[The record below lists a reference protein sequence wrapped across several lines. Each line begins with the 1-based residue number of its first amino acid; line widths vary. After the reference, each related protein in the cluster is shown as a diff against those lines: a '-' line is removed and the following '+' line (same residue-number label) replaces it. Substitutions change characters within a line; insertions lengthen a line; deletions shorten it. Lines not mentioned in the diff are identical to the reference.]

1 MKKLLFIDAC
11 VNRGISRTEQL
22 AQTLLKEMNQNGEY
36 EIETLNLEDEDLK
49 LFTGKESALRE
60 SLTRAGNFEGPLF
73 TYAKQFAAADRIVV
87 AAPYWDFS
95 FPARMKCYLEQIC
108 VTGLTFTFSSKG
120 IPGGLCHADSLHYVT
135 TSGGSIGELNL
146 GYEYLEK
153 LCKVYYGINETV
165 CYTGTRHRGQLSG
178 GDHERG
184 GRKGGS
190 EVQEVYKREQTVT
203 NHIQENEKQ
212 KVRKF
217 TLDGKL

>member
-73 TYAKQFAAADRIVV
+73 IYAKQFAAADRIVV

-165 CYTGTRHRGQLSG
+165 CYTAEGLDIEGNSV
-178 GDHERG
+178 EEIM
-184 GRKGGS
+184 K
-190 EVQEVYKREQTVT
+190 EAEEKAVQKY
-203 NHIQENEKQ
+203 
-212 KVRKF
+212 RKF
-217 TLDGKL
+217 TSGSKL

>member
-11 VNRGISRTEQL
+11 VNRGISRTEQR
-22 AQTLLKEMNQNGEY
+22 AQALLKEMNQNGEY

-165 CYTGTRHRGQLSG
+165 CYTAEGLDIEGNSV
-178 GDHERG
+178 EEIM
-184 GRKGGS
+184 K
-190 EVQEVYKREQTVT
+190 EAEEKAVQKY
-203 NHIQENEKQ
+203 
-212 KVRKF
+212 RKF
-217 TLDGKL
+217 TSGSKL

>member
-36 EIETLNLEDEDLK
+36 EIETLNLEDEGLK

-120 IPGGLCHADSLHYVT
+120 LPGGLCHADSLHYVT

-165 CYTGTRHRGQLSG
+165 CYTAEGLDIEGNSV
-178 GDHERG
+178 EEIM
-184 GRKGGS
+184 K
-190 EVQEVYKREQTVT
+190 EAEEKAVQKY
-203 NHIQENEKQ
+203 
-212 KVRKF
+212 RKF

>member
-73 TYAKQFAAADRIVV
+73 TYAKQFAAADRIFV

-165 CYTGTRHRGQLSG
+165 CYTAEGLDIEGNSV
-178 GDHERG
+178 EEIM
-184 GRKGGS
+184 K
-190 EVQEVYKREQTVT
+190 EAEEKAVQKY
-203 NHIQENEKQ
+203 
-212 KVRKF
+212 RKF
-217 TLDGKL
+217 TSGSKL

>member
-36 EIETLNLEDEDLK
+36 EIETLNLEDEGLK

-135 TSGGSIGELNL
+135 TRGGSIGELNL

-153 LCKVYYGINETV
+153 LCKVYYGIHKTV
-165 CYTGTRHRGQLSG
+165 CYTAEGLDIEGNSV
-178 GDHERG
+178 EEIM
-184 GRKGGS
+184 K
-190 EVQEVYKREQTVT
+190 EAEEKAVQKYRE
-203 NHIQENEKQ
+203 
-212 KVRKF
+212 F
-217 TLDGKL
+217 TSRSKL

>member
-22 AQTLLKEMNQNGEY
+22 AQALLKEMNQNGEY
-36 EIETLNLEDEDLK
+36 EIETLNLEDQDLK

-165 CYTGTRHRGQLSG
+165 CYTAEGLDIEGNSV
-178 GDHERG
+178 EEIM
-184 GRKGGS
+184 K
-190 EVQEVYKREQTVT
+190 EAEEKAVQKY
-203 NHIQENEKQ
+203 
-212 KVRKF
+212 RKF
-217 TLDGKL
+217 TSGSKL

>member
-22 AQTLLKEMNQNGEY
+22 AQALLKEMNQNGEY
-36 EIETLNLEDEDLK
+36 EIETLNLEDEGLK

-60 SLTRAGNFEGPLF
+60 S
-73 TYAKQFAAADRIVV
+73 YAKQFAAADRIVV

-120 IPGGLCHADSLHYVT
+120 IPGGLCHADSLHYAT

-153 LCKVYYGINETV
+153 LCKVYYGIHETV
-165 CYTGTRHRGQLSG
+165 CYTAEGLDIEGNSV
-178 GDHERG
+178 EEIM
-184 GRKGGS
+184 K
-190 EVQEVYKREQTVT
+190 EAEEKAVQKYRE
-203 NHIQENEKQ
+203 
-212 KVRKF
+212 F
-217 TLDGKL
+217 TSRSKL

>member
-60 SLTRAGNFEGPLF
+60 SLTRAGNFEGALF

-165 CYTGTRHRGQLSG
+165 CYTAEGLDIEGNSVEEIMKEAEEKAVQKYREFTSG
-178 GDHERG
+178 
-184 GRKGGS
+184 S
-190 EVQEVYKREQTVT
+190 
-203 NHIQENEKQ
+203 
-212 KVRKF
+212 
-217 TLDGKL
+217 KL

>member
-22 AQTLLKEMNQNGEY
+22 AQALLKKMNQNGEY

-165 CYTGTRHRGQLSG
+165 CYTAEGLDIEGNSV
-178 GDHERG
+178 EEIM
-184 GRKGGS
+184 K
-190 EVQEVYKREQTVT
+190 EAEEKAVQKY
-203 NHIQENEKQ
+203 
-212 KVRKF
+212 RKF
-217 TLDGKL
+217 TSGSKL

>member
-22 AQTLLKEMNQNGEY
+22 AQTLLKKMNQNGEY

-73 TYAKQFAAADRIVV
+73 IYAKQFAAADRIVV

-165 CYTGTRHRGQLSG
+165 CYTAEGLDIEGNSVE
-178 GDHERG
+178 DIMKEAEE
-184 GRKGGS
+184 KA
-190 EVQEVYKREQTVT
+190 VQKYRE
-203 NHIQENEKQ
+203 
-212 KVRKF
+212 F
-217 TLDGKL
+217 TSRSKL

>member
-22 AQTLLKEMNQNGEY
+22 AQALLKKMNQNGEY

-49 LFTGKESALRE
+49 LFTGRESALRE

-165 CYTGTRHRGQLSG
+165 CYTAEGLDIEGNSV
-178 GDHERG
+178 EEIM
-184 GRKGGS
+184 K
-190 EVQEVYKREQTVT
+190 EAEEKAVQKY
-203 NHIQENEKQ
+203 
-212 KVRKF
+212 RKF
-217 TLDGKL
+217 TSGSKL

>member
-22 AQTLLKEMNQNGEY
+22 AQPLLKEMNQNGEY

-165 CYTGTRHRGQLSG
+165 CYTAEGLDIEGNSV
-178 GDHERG
+178 EEIM
-184 GRKGGS
+184 K
-190 EVQEVYKREQTVT
+190 EAEEKAVQKY
-203 NHIQENEKQ
+203 
-212 KVRKF
+212 RKF
-217 TLDGKL
+217 TSGSKL

>member
-22 AQTLLKEMNQNGEY
+22 AQALLKEMNQNGEY

-73 TYAKQFAAADRIVV
+73 TYAKQVAAADRIVV

-165 CYTGTRHRGQLSG
+165 CYTAEGLDIEGNSVEEIMKEAEEKAVQKYREFTSG
-178 GDHERG
+178 
-184 GRKGGS
+184 S
-190 EVQEVYKREQTVT
+190 
-203 NHIQENEKQ
+203 
-212 KVRKF
+212 
-217 TLDGKL
+217 KL

>member
-22 AQTLLKEMNQNGEY
+22 AQALLKEMNQNGEY
-36 EIETLNLEDEDLK
+36 EIETLNLEDEGLK

-165 CYTGTRHRGQLSG
+165 CYTAEGLDIEGNSVEEIMKEAEEKAVQKYREFTSG
-178 GDHERG
+178 
-184 GRKGGS
+184 S
-190 EVQEVYKREQTVT
+190 
-203 NHIQENEKQ
+203 
-212 KVRKF
+212 
-217 TLDGKL
+217 KL

>member
-22 AQTLLKEMNQNGEY
+22 AQALLKEMNQNGEY

-108 VTGLTFTFSSKG
+108 VTG
-120 IPGGLCHADSLHYVT
+120 
-135 TSGGSIGELNL
+135 
-146 GYEYLEK
+146 
-153 LCKVYYGINETV
+153 
-165 CYTGTRHRGQLSG
+165 
-178 GDHERG
+178 
-184 GRKGGS
+184 
-190 EVQEVYKREQTVT
+190 T
-203 NHIQENEKQ
+203 NI
-212 KVRKF
+212 
-217 TLDGKL
+217 T

>member
-22 AQTLLKEMNQNGEY
+22 AQALLKEMNQNGEY

-60 SLTRAGNFEGPLF
+60 LLTRAGNFEGPLF

-108 VTGLTFTFSSKG
+108 VTGLTFTFSAKG

-165 CYTGTRHRGQLSG
+165 CYTAEGLDIEGNSV
-178 GDHERG
+178 EEIM
-184 GRKGGS
+184 K
-190 EVQEVYKREQTVT
+190 EAEEKAVQKY
-203 NHIQENEKQ
+203 
-212 KVRKF
+212 RKF
-217 TLDGKL
+217 TSGSKL

>member
-73 TYAKQFAAADRIVV
+73 IYAKQFAAADRIVV

-120 IPGGLCHADSLHYVT
+120 IPGGLCHADRLHYVT

-153 LCKVYYGINETV
+153 LCKVYYGIHETV
-165 CYTGTRHRGQLSG
+165 CYTAEGLDIEGNSV
-178 GDHERG
+178 EEIM
-184 GRKGGS
+184 K
-190 EVQEVYKREQTVT
+190 EAEEKAVQKYRE
-203 NHIQENEKQ
+203 
-212 KVRKF
+212 F
-217 TLDGKL
+217 TSRSKL

>member
-22 AQTLLKEMNQNGEY
+22 AQALLKEMNQNGEY

-120 IPGGLCHADSLHYVT
+120 VPGGLCHADSLHYVT

-165 CYTGTRHRGQLSG
+165 CYTAEGLDIEGNSV
-178 GDHERG
+178 EEIM
-184 GRKGGS
+184 K
-190 EVQEVYKREQTVT
+190 EAEEKAVQKYRE
-203 NHIQENEKQ
+203 
-212 KVRKF
+212 F
-217 TLDGKL
+217 TSRSKL

>member
-22 AQTLLKEMNQNGEY
+22 AQALLKEMNQNGEY

-165 CYTGTRHRGQLSG
+165 CYTAEGLDIEGNSV
-178 GDHERG
+178 EEIM
-184 GRKGGS
+184 K
-190 EVQEVYKREQTVT
+190 EAEEKAVQKY
-203 NHIQENEKQ
+203 
-212 KVRKF
+212 RKF
-217 TLDGKL
+217 TLVGKL

>member
-1 MKKLLFIDAC
+1 MKKLLVIDAC

-22 AQTLLKEMNQNGEY
+22 AQALLKEMNQNGEY

-165 CYTGTRHRGQLSG
+165 CYTAEGLDIEGNSV
-178 GDHERG
+178 EEIM
-184 GRKGGS
+184 K
-190 EVQEVYKREQTVT
+190 EAEEKAVQKY
-203 NHIQENEKQ
+203 
-212 KVRKF
+212 RKF
-217 TLDGKL
+217 TSGSKL

>member
-49 LFTGKESALRE
+49 LFTGRESALRE

-73 TYAKQFAAADRIVV
+73 IYAKQFAAADRIVV

-165 CYTGTRHRGQLSG
+165 CYTAEGLDIEGNSVEEIMKEAEEKAVQKYREFTSG
-178 GDHERG
+178 
-184 GRKGGS
+184 S
-190 EVQEVYKREQTVT
+190 
-203 NHIQENEKQ
+203 
-212 KVRKF
+212 
-217 TLDGKL
+217 KL

>member
-22 AQTLLKEMNQNGEY
+22 AQALLKEMNQNGEY

-135 TSGGSIGELNL
+135 TSGGPIGELNL

-165 CYTGTRHRGQLSG
+165 CYTAEGLDIEGNSV
-178 GDHERG
+178 EEIM
-184 GRKGGS
+184 K
-190 EVQEVYKREQTVT
+190 EAEEKAVQKYRE
-203 NHIQENEKQ
+203 
-212 KVRKF
+212 F
-217 TLDGKL
+217 TSRSKL

>member
-22 AQTLLKEMNQNGEY
+22 AQALLKEMNQNGEY

-49 LFTGKESALRE
+49 LFTGRESALRE

-165 CYTGTRHRGQLSG
+165 CYTAEGLDIEGNSV
-178 GDHERG
+178 EEIM
-184 GRKGGS
+184 K
-190 EVQEVYKREQTVT
+190 EAEEKAVQKYRE
-203 NHIQENEKQ
+203 
-212 KVRKF
+212 F
-217 TLDGKL
+217 TSRSKL

>member
-36 EIETLNLEDEDLK
+36 EIETLNLEYEDLK

-165 CYTGTRHRGQLSG
+165 CYTAEGLDIEGNSVEEIMKEAEEKAVQKYREFTSG
-178 GDHERG
+178 
-184 GRKGGS
+184 S
-190 EVQEVYKREQTVT
+190 
-203 NHIQENEKQ
+203 
-212 KVRKF
+212 
-217 TLDGKL
+217 KL

>member
-22 AQTLLKEMNQNGEY
+22 AQALLKVMNQNGEY
-36 EIETLNLEDEDLK
+36 EIETLNREDEDLK

-165 CYTGTRHRGQLSG
+165 CYTAEGLDIEGNSV
-178 GDHERG
+178 EEIM
-184 GRKGGS
+184 K
-190 EVQEVYKREQTVT
+190 EAEEKAVQKY
-203 NHIQENEKQ
+203 
-212 KVRKF
+212 RKF
-217 TLDGKL
+217 TSGSKL

>member
-22 AQTLLKEMNQNGEY
+22 AQALLKEMNQNGEY

-95 FPARMKCYLEQIC
+95 FPARMEMLS
-108 VTGLTFTFSSKG
+108 G
-120 IPGGLCHADSLHYVT
+120 ADLRDRSDVYILLQGHSGRSVPCRQSHYVT

-153 LCKVYYGINETV
+153 LCKVYYGIHETV
-165 CYTGTRHRGQLSG
+165 CYTAEGLDIEGNSV
-178 GDHERG
+178 EEIM
-184 GRKGGS
+184 K
-190 EVQEVYKREQTVT
+190 EAEEKAVQKYRE
-203 NHIQENEKQ
+203 
-212 KVRKF
+212 F
-217 TLDGKL
+217 TSRSKL

>member
-22 AQTLLKEMNQNGEY
+22 AQTLLKKMNQNGEY

-165 CYTGTRHRGQLSG
+165 CYTAEGLDIEGNSV
-178 GDHERG
+178 EEIM
-184 GRKGGS
+184 K
-190 EVQEVYKREQTVT
+190 EAEEKAVQKYRE
-203 NHIQENEKQ
+203 
-212 KVRKF
+212 F
-217 TLDGKL
+217 TSRSKL

>member
-22 AQTLLKEMNQNGEY
+22 AQALLKEM
-36 EIETLNLEDEDLK
+36 
-49 LFTGKESALRE
+49 KESALRE

-153 LCKVYYGINETV
+153 LCKVYYGIHETV
-165 CYTGTRHRGQLSG
+165 CYTAEGLDIEGNSV
-178 GDHERG
+178 EEIM
-184 GRKGGS
+184 K
-190 EVQEVYKREQTVT
+190 EAEEKAVQKYRE
-203 NHIQENEKQ
+203 
-212 KVRKF
+212 F
-217 TLDGKL
+217 TSRSKL

>member
-22 AQTLLKEMNQNGEY
+22 AQALLKEMNQNGEY

-49 LFTGKESALRE
+49 LFTGKASALRE
-60 SLTRAGNFEGPLF
+60 TLTRAGNFEGPLF

-165 CYTGTRHRGQLSG
+165 CYTAEGLDIEGNSV
-178 GDHERG
+178 EEIM
-184 GRKGGS
+184 K
-190 EVQEVYKREQTVT
+190 EAEEKAVQKY
-203 NHIQENEKQ
+203 
-212 KVRKF
+212 RKF
-217 TLDGKL
+217 TSGSKL

>member
-11 VNRGISRTEQL
+11 VNRGISRTEQF
-22 AQTLLKEMNQNGEY
+22 AQALLKEMNQNGEY

-49 LFTGKESALRE
+49 LFTGKESAPRE

-73 TYAKQFAAADRIVV
+73 IYAKQFAAADRIVV

-165 CYTGTRHRGQLSG
+165 CYTAEGLDIEGNSV
-178 GDHERG
+178 EEIM
-184 GRKGGS
+184 K
-190 EVQEVYKREQTVT
+190 EAEEKAVQKYRE
-203 NHIQENEKQ
+203 
-212 KVRKF
+212 F
-217 TLDGKL
+217 TSRSKL

>member
-146 GYEYLEK
+146 GYKYLEK

-165 CYTGTRHRGQLSG
+165 CYTAEGLDIEGNSV
-178 GDHERG
+178 EEIM
-184 GRKGGS
+184 K
-190 EVQEVYKREQTVT
+190 EAEEKAVQKY
-203 NHIQENEKQ
+203 
-212 KVRKF
+212 RKF
-217 TLDGKL
+217 TSGSKL

>member
-11 VNRGISRTEQL
+11 VNRVISRTEQL
-22 AQTLLKEMNQNGEY
+22 AQALLKEMNQNGEY

-165 CYTGTRHRGQLSG
+165 CYTAEGLDIEGNSVEEIMKEAEEKAVQKYREFTSG
-178 GDHERG
+178 
-184 GRKGGS
+184 S
-190 EVQEVYKREQTVT
+190 
-203 NHIQENEKQ
+203 
-212 KVRKF
+212 
-217 TLDGKL
+217 KL

>member
-22 AQTLLKEMNQNGEY
+22 AQALLKEMNQNGEY

-165 CYTGTRHRGQLSG
+165 CYTAEELDIEGNSV
-178 GDHERG
+178 EEIM
-184 GRKGGS
+184 K
-190 EVQEVYKREQTVT
+190 EAEEKAVQKY
-203 NHIQENEKQ
+203 
-212 KVRKF
+212 RKF

>member
-11 VNRGISRTEQL
+11 VTRGISRTEQL
-22 AQTLLKEMNQNGEY
+22 AQALLKEMNQNGEY

-165 CYTGTRHRGQLSG
+165 CYTAEGLDIEGNSVEEIMKEAEEKAVQKYREFTSG
-178 GDHERG
+178 
-184 GRKGGS
+184 S
-190 EVQEVYKREQTVT
+190 
-203 NHIQENEKQ
+203 
-212 KVRKF
+212 
-217 TLDGKL
+217 KL

>member
-73 TYAKQFAAADRIVV
+73 TYAKQFAAADRIVF

-165 CYTGTRHRGQLSG
+165 CYTAEGLDIEGNSVEEIMKEAEEKAVQKYREFTSG
-178 GDHERG
+178 
-184 GRKGGS
+184 S
-190 EVQEVYKREQTVT
+190 
-203 NHIQENEKQ
+203 
-212 KVRKF
+212 
-217 TLDGKL
+217 KL

>member
-22 AQTLLKEMNQNGEY
+22 AQALLKEMNQNGEY
-36 EIETLNLEDEDLK
+36 EIETLNLEDEGLK

-165 CYTGTRHRGQLSG
+165 CYTAEGLDIEGNSV
-178 GDHERG
+178 EEIM
-184 GRKGGS
+184 K
-190 EVQEVYKREQTVT
+190 EAEEKAVQKY
-203 NHIQENEKQ
+203 
-212 KVRKF
+212 RKF
-217 TLDGKL
+217 TSGSKL

>member
-22 AQTLLKEMNQNGEY
+22 AQALLKEMNQNGEY

-165 CYTGTRHRGQLSG
+165 CYTAEGLDIEGNSV
-178 GDHERG
+178 EEIM
-184 GRKGGS
+184 K
-190 EVQEVYKREQTVT
+190 EAEEKAVQKYRREQTVT
-203 NHIQENEKQ
+203 NRIQENEKQ

>member
-22 AQTLLKEMNQNGEY
+22 AQALLKEMNQNGEY

-146 GYEYLEK
+146 GYGYLEK

-165 CYTGTRHRGQLSG
+165 CYTAEGLDIEGNSV
-178 GDHERG
+178 EEIM
-184 GRKGGS
+184 K
-190 EVQEVYKREQTVT
+190 EAEEKAVQKY
-203 NHIQENEKQ
+203 
-212 KVRKF
+212 RKF
-217 TLDGKL
+217 TSGSKL